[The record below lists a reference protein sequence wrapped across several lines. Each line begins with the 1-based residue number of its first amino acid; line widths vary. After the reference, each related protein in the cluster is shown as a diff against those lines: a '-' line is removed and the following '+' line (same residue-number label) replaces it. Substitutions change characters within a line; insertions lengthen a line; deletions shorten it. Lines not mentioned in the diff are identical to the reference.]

1 MSSSDLSV
9 QLYTIRH
16 ALAEDRGVAL
26 SRLADLGFRAVEL
39 FDFVDQAD
47 AYSDLLGERGLA
59 APSGHAMLIG
69 EDAGKVFDAAQTIG
83 MRTVIQPMVAADRWA
98 DLDGVVG
105 TARALNEI
113 ANKAADRGLVVG
125 YHNHWWELESRIGG
139 TSALEVFAEH
149 LDDAVVL
156 EVDTYWAE
164 VGGEGAVELLGRL
177 GDRVGFLHV
186 KDGPGT
192 QVMRDQVAVG
202 SGSLDVLAI
211 MAAAPRALRVVEL
224 DDFAGDVFGALRDS
238 LAYLT
243 AHGVSA

>member
-1 MSSSDLSV
+1 
-9 QLYTIRH
+9 
-16 ALAEDRGVAL
+16 
-26 SRLADLGFRAVEL
+26 
-39 FDFVDQAD
+39 
-47 AYSDLLGERGLA
+47 
-59 APSGHAMLIG
+59 MLIG
-69 EDAGKVFDAAQTIG
+69 EDAGKVFDAARKIG
-83 MRTVIQPMVAADRWA
+83 MWTVIQPMVAADRWA

-113 ANKAADRGLVVG
+113 ARKAADRGLVVG

-164 VGGEGAVELLGRL
+164 VGGVGAVELLGRL
-177 GDRVGFLHV
+177 GDRVRFLHV
-186 KDGPGT
+186 KDGPAT
-192 QVMRDQVAVG
+192 KVTLDQVAVG
-202 SGSLDVLAI
+202 SGGLDVLAI
-211 MAAAPRALRVVEL
+211 MAAAPGALRVVEL
-224 DDFAGDVFGALRDS
+224 DDCAGDVFDALRDS

>member
-1 MSSSDLSV
+1 MSGSDLSV
-9 QLYTIRH
+9 QLYTIRQ
-16 ALAEDRGVAL
+16 ALAEDRGTAL
-26 SRLADLGFRAVEL
+26 SRLADLGFRTVEL

-47 AYSDLLGERGLA
+47 ALADLLGEHGLA

-69 EDAGKVFDAAQTIG
+69 EDAGKVFDAARKIG
-83 MRTVIQPMVAADRWA
+83 MWTVIQPMVAADRWA

-113 ANKAADRGLVVG
+113 ARKAADRGLVVG

-192 QVMRDQVAVG
+192 HVKRDQVAVG
-202 SGSLDVLAI
+202 SGSVDVLAI
-211 MAAAPRALRVVEL
+211 MAAAPLALRVVEL
-224 DDFAGDVFGALRDS
+224 DDFAGDVFDALRDS
-238 LAYLT
+238 LSYLT

>member
-9 QLYTIRH
+9 QLYTIRL

-26 SRLADLGFRAVEL
+26 SRLADLGFRNVEL

-47 AYSDLLGERGLA
+47 AYVDLLRDRGLA

-69 EDAGKVFDAAQTIG
+69 EDVGKVFDAAQTIG
-83 MRTVIQPMVAADRWA
+83 VRTVIQPMVAVDRWT

-113 ANKAADRGLVVG
+113 AEKAADRGLVVG

-139 TSALEVFAEH
+139 TAALELFAEH

-164 VGGEGAVELLGRL
+164 VGGVGAVELLRRL
-177 GDRVGFLHV
+177 GDRVRFLHV
-186 KDGPGT
+186 KDGPAT
-192 QVMRDQVAVG
+192 KVTLDQVAVG
-202 SGSLDVLAI
+202 SGGLDVLSI
-211 MAAAPRALRVVEL
+211 MAAAPGALRVVEL
-224 DDFAGDVFGALRDS
+224 DDCAGDVFDALRDS

>member
-1 MSSSDLSV
+1 M
-9 QLYTIRH
+9 
-16 ALAEDRGVAL
+16 
-26 SRLADLGFRAVEL
+26 
-39 FDFVDQAD
+39 
-47 AYSDLLGERGLA
+47 
-59 APSGHAMLIG
+59 
-69 EDAGKVFDAAQTIG
+69 
-83 MRTVIQPMVAADRWA
+83 
-98 DLDGVVG
+98 
-105 TARALNEI
+105 
-113 ANKAADRGLVVG
+113 
-125 YHNHWWELESRIGG
+125 
-139 TSALEVFAEH
+139 FAEH

-202 SGSLDVLAI
+202 SGSVDVLAI

-224 DDFAGDVFGALRDS
+224 DDFAGDVFDALRDS

>member
-9 QLYTIRH
+9 QLYTIRY
-16 ALAEDRGVAL
+16 ALAEDRGAAL
-26 SRLADLGFRAVEL
+26 SRLADLGFRTVEL

-47 AYSDLLGERGLA
+47 AYADLLGERGLA

-83 MRTVIQPMVAADRWA
+83 MRTVIQPMVAVDRWA

-105 TARALNEI
+105 TARALNEF
-113 ANKAADRGLVVG
+113 AKQAADRGLVVG

-164 VGGEGAVELLGRL
+164 VGGVGAVELLGRL
-177 GDRVGFLHV
+177 GDRVRFLHV
-186 KDGPGT
+186 KDGPAT
-192 QVMRDQVAVG
+192 KVTLDQVAVG
-202 SGSLDVLAI
+202 SGGLDVLAI
-211 MAAAPRALRVVEL
+211 MAAAPGALRVVEL
-224 DDFAGDVFGALRDS
+224 DDCAGDVFDALRDS

>member
-1 MSSSDLSV
+1 MSSSELSV
-9 QLYTIRH
+9 QLYTIRY
-16 ALAEDRGVAL
+16 ALAEDRGAAL
-26 SRLADLGFRAVEL
+26 SRLADLGFRTVEL

-47 AYSDLLGERGLA
+47 AYADLLGERGLA

-69 EDAGKVFDAAQTIG
+69 EDAGKVFDAARKIG
-83 MRTVIQPMVAADRWA
+83 MWTVIQPMVAADRWA

-113 ANKAADRGLVVG
+113 ARKAADRGLVVG

-149 LDDAVVL
+149 LDD
-156 EVDTYWAE
+156 
-164 VGGEGAVELLGRL
+164 
-177 GDRVGFLHV
+177 RVGFLHV

-192 QVMRDQVAVG
+192 HVTRDQVAVG
-202 SGSLDVLAI
+202 SGSVDVLAI

-224 DDFAGDVFGALRDS
+224 DDFAGDVFDALRDS

>member
-16 ALAEDRGVAL
+16 ALAEDRGSAL
-26 SRLADLGFRAVEL
+26 SRLAGLGFRAVEL
-39 FDFVDQAD
+39 FDFVDRAD
-47 AYSDLLGERGLA
+47 AYADLLGEHGLA

-98 DLDGVVG
+98 DLDGGVG

-113 ANKAADRGLVVG
+113 ADRAADRGLVVG

-149 LDDAVVL
+149 LDDTVVL

-186 KDGPGT
+186 KDGPAT
-192 QVMRDQVAVG
+192 QVMSDQVAVG

-243 AHGVSA
+243 AHGVNA